1 MFFGWFYYDW
11 TILILIPPLI
21 LALIA
26 QSRVNSTYKKYSQ
39 VRSSRGLTAHEVARQ
54 ILDANGLSYIKIEH
68 VSGKLTDNYDPKAE
82 VIRLSDSVDG
92 NDSVAAIG
100 VAAHECGHAI
110 QHAEGYAPIKL
121 RSAMI
126 PITNFGSRFSM
137 IFIIIGLVLV
147 SVQRSAETA
156 GMYNFGMA
164 IAVIGILLFSLSTVF
179 QLVTLPVEF
188 NASSRALKT
197 LKGFHILEDDEI
209 PKARKVLSAAAMT
222 YVAALV
228 SSLASLLR
236 IVLIVLGASGRG
248 NRRN

>member
-11 TILILIPPLI
+11 TILILIPPMI
-21 LALIA
+21 FALIA
-26 QSRVNSTYKKYSQ
+26 QAKVNSAYKKYSQ
-39 VRSSRGLTAHEVARQ
+39 IRSSRGITAHEAARQ

-68 VSGKLTDNYDPKAE
+68 ISGKLTDHYDPKAE

-92 NDSVAAIG
+92 NQSVAAIG
-100 VAAHECGHAI
+100 IAAHECGHAI

-121 RSAMI
+121 RSALV
-126 PITNFGSRFSM
+126 PITNLGSKLSM

-147 SVQRSAETA
+147 SAQRTAETM
-156 GMYNFGMA
+156 GMYNTGMA
-164 IAVIGILLFSLSTVF
+164 IAVIGILLFSLSTIF

-197 LKGFHILEDDEI
+197 LDEFHILEDSEI
-209 PKARKVLSAAAMT
+209 PQARKVLSAAAMT
-222 YVAALV
+222 YVAALI

-236 IVLIVLGASGRG
+236 IVLIVLGSGRS
-248 NRRN
+248 RRN

>member
-11 TILILIPPLI
+11 TILILIPPMI
-21 LALIA
+21 FALIA
-26 QSRVNSTYKKYSQ
+26 QAKVNSAYKKYSQ
-39 VRSSRGLTAHEVARQ
+39 IRSSRGITAHEAARQ

-68 VSGKLTDNYDPKAE
+68 ISGKLTDHYDPKAE

-92 NDSVAAIG
+92 NQSVAAIG
-100 VAAHECGHAI
+100 IAAHECGHAI

-121 RSAMI
+121 RSALV
-126 PITNFGSRFSM
+126 PITNLGSKLSM

-147 SVQRSAETA
+147 SAQRTAETM
-156 GMYNFGMA
+156 GMYNTGMA
-164 IAVIGILLFSLSTVF
+164 IAVIGILLFSLSTIF

-188 NASSRALKT
+188 NASNRALKT
-197 LKGFHILEDDEI
+197 LDEFHILEDSEI
-209 PKARKVLSAAAMT
+209 PQARKVLSAAAMT

-236 IVLIVLGASGRG
+236 IVLIVLGSGRS
-248 NRRN
+248 RRN